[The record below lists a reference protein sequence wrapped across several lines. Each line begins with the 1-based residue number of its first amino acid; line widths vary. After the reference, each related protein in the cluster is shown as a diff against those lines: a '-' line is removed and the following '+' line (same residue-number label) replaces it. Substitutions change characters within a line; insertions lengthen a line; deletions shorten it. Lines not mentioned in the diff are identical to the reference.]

1 LAKPPTWL
9 PKPVDF
15 APTNPGDPV
24 WFTRPVGKITVLG
37 LLFQPTDSPASWLI
51 LAPTLRHFLQSGA
64 FAPAW
69 VEALYQKMPPE
80 GSGANKAEL
89 SLEVRLPVTSAK
101 DLGLH
106 LSSHDT
112 GTLLGGAQ
120 ALVDQARVVVA
131 SDRPTTDPFECLLPL
146 VPHSRRGE
154 LALTTWWPEDSLP
167 WDIRV
172 GPSES
177 IPPDSTLWHWEA
189 IADYPVGRY
198 EYSLHEAIS
207 LGNERAVSDLL
218 GRASRDA
225 MLRLGL
231 ALLVILMVVQI
242 LAAIFGWRP
251 AAPRAPVGPPPA
263 AVGETPQ
270 PQ

>member
-1 LAKPPTWL
+1 MQAI
-9 PKPVDF
+9 
-15 APTNPGDPV
+15 PGNPV

-37 LLFQPTDSPASWLI
+37 LLVQPPGGTEYWVI
-51 LAPTLRHFLQSGA
+51 VAPTLRRFLYSGA

-69 VEALYQKMPPE
+69 VEALSQKPPLQ
-80 GSGANKAEL
+80 GSGTNNDEL

-101 DLGLH
+101 ELGQH

-131 SDRPTTDPFECLLPL
+131 SDQPSADPFEWLLPM

-154 LALTTWWPEDSLP
+154 LALATWWPDDSLR

-172 GPSES
+172 GPPES
-177 IPPDSTLWHWEA
+177 IPADSTLWRWEA

-207 LGNERAVSDLL
+207 LGNDRAVSDLL

-231 ALLVILMVVQI
+231 ALLVILMVVQL

-251 AAPRAPVGPPPA
+251 APPRAPVGQPPA
-263 AVGETPQ
+263 AVGGPTQ
-270 PQ
+270 RQ